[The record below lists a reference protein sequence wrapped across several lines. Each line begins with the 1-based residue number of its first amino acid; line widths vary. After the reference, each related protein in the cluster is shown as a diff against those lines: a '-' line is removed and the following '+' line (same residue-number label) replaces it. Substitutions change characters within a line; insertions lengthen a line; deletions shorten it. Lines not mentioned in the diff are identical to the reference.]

1 MIPPILDLPNFAE
14 WSNKNLADFAV
25 EAYIRLQEQQEII
38 QEQSLKLLLWKQ
50 LTEPTIHD

>member
-38 QEQSLKLLLWKQ
+38 QEQSLKLLAVKQ
-50 LTEPTIHD
+50 LIEPRKLD

>member
-1 MIPPILDLPNFAE
+1 MIPPIPDLPNFAE

-38 QEQSLKLLLWKQ
+38 EEQSLKLLAVKLLIEQPK
-50 LTEPTIHD
+50 PD

>member
-1 MIPPILDLPNFAE
+1 MIPPILDLPNFAA

>member
-1 MIPPILDLPNFAE
+1 MIPPIPDLPNFAE

-38 QEQSLKLLLWKQ
+38 QDQSLKLLLWKQ
-50 LTEPTIHD
+50 LTEPTTHD

>member
-1 MIPPILDLPNFAE
+1 MIPPVRDLPNFAE

-38 QEQSLKLLLWKQ
+38 EDQSLKLLLWKQ
-50 LTEPTIHD
+50 LTEPTTHD